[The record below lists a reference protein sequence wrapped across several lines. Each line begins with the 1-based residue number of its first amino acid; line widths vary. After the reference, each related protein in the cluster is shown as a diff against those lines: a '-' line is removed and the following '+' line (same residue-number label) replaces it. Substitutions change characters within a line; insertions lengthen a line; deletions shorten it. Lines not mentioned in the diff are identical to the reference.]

1 VRLKKQLIT
10 SYYNIT
16 CLVHSINRFVY
27 FVSLCLRRRE
37 FSKRSE
43 RKHTEPA
50 GEGKTDG
57 VEEQMVERETRG
69 RSVSG

>member
-1 VRLKKQLIT
+1 VRLQKTVYNVI
-10 SYYNIT
+10 YYYV
-16 CLVHSINRFVY
+16 LSLHINRFVY
-27 FVSLCLRRRE
+27 FVSLCLHRLE

-43 RKHTEPA
+43 REHIEPA